1 MGMQATMQRKGR
13 ILVVEDQADLRKLVS
28 LTLRTQG
35 HELTEAASVDEALAA
50 LAAGVPDVVLLDV
63 MLAGNGNGFDLCRQ
77 IKADE
82 RLRQAKV
89 VVMTASDQ
97 AEQRRRAIEVG
108 ADHYVAKPF
117 SPRHLRELVASL
129 LGGAV
134 AQDPGH
140 G

>member
-1 MGMQATMQRKGR
+1 MQSTPRRTGL

-35 HELTEAASVDEALAA
+35 HVLAEAASVDEALAA
-50 LAAGVPDVVLLDV
+50 LASAVPDVVLIDV
-63 MLAGNGNGFDLCRQ
+63 MLPGDANGFDLCRH

-82 RLRQAKV
+82 RLRQV
-89 VVMTASDQ
+89 QVIVMTASDQ
-97 AEQRRRAIEVG
+97 AEQRERAMQAG

-129 LGGAV
+129 F
-134 AQDPGH
+134 D
-140 G
+140 